1 MALGLRLGLGYVV
14 ESGALCLGCVIKVQV
29 TARVAYLVRIRVRVR
44 VLTLTT
50 LTLTLTEP

>member
-29 TARVAYLVRIRVRVR
+29 TARVAYLVRIRVGVR

-50 LTLTLTEP
+50 LTLILT